1 MTGTGE
7 GEEEAVPDGQ
17 VALALAELRSAL
29 EVGFARIDGQLALL
43 VQRSDQTDKA
53 VAELEER
60 VAALERTRW
69 PLPTV
74 AVLTSITAVVL
85 TILSLIRA

>member
-1 MTGTGE
+1 MTKGK
-7 GEEEAVPDGQ
+7 EEAVPEGE

-53 VAELEER
+53 LEELEER
-60 VAALERTRW
+60 VSALEKTRW

-74 AVLTSITAVVL
+74 AVLASVTAVVL
-85 TILSLIRA
+85 TVFSLARG

>member
-1 MTGTGE
+1 MPE
-7 GEEEAVPDGQ
+7 GQ

-53 VAELEER
+53 LEELEER
-60 VAALERTRW
+60 VAALEKTRW

-74 AVLTSITAVVL
+74 AVLASITAVVL
-85 TILSLIRA
+85 TVVSLIRT